1 MPVTAETSTALMI
14 GAASAAGTALAQS
27 NPAGGMM
34 VPIVSGIIGIAVS
47 WGMMRVTVKVVERD
61 VKGMREDIRD
71 IYHLSRDISDRVS
84 KMEGRIERG

>member
-1 MPVTAETSTALMI
+1 MTAETSTALMI

-71 IYHLSRDISDRVS
+71 IYHLTRDISDRVS
-84 KMEGRIERG
+84 KMEGRIEK

>member
-1 MPVTAETSTALMI
+1 MTAETSTALMI
-14 GAASAAGTALAQS
+14 GAASAAGTAIAQT

-34 VPIVSGIIGIAVS
+34 VPIMSGIIGIAVS

-61 VKGMREDIRD
+61 VRGMREDIRD

-84 KMEGRIERG
+84 KMEGRIEK

>member
-1 MPVTAETSTALMI
+1 MTAETSTALMI

-84 KMEGRIERG
+84 KMEGRIEK

>member
-1 MPVTAETSTALMI
+1 MTAETSTALMI

-27 NPAGGMM
+27 NLAGGMM

-61 VKGMREDIRD
+61 VRGMREDIRD
-71 IYHLSRDISDRVS
+71 IYNLSRDISDRVS
-84 KMEGRIERG
+84 KMEGRIEK

>member
-1 MPVTAETSTALMI
+1 MTAETSTALMI

-71 IYHLSRDISDRVS
+71 IYHLTRDISDRVS
-84 KMEGRIERG
+84 KMEGRIER

>member
-1 MPVTAETSTALMI
+1 MTAETSTALMI

-27 NPAGGMM
+27 SPANGMV

-71 IYHLSRDISDRVS
+71 IYNLSREISDRVS
-84 KMEGRIERG
+84 KMEGRIERP

>member
-1 MPVTAETSTALMI
+1 MTAETSTALMI
-14 GAASAAGTALAQS
+14 GAASAAGTAIAQT

-34 VPIVSGIIGIAVS
+34 VPIMSGIIGIAVS

-84 KMEGRIERG
+84 KMEGRIEK

>member
-1 MPVTAETSTALMI
+1 MTAETSTALMI

-84 KMEGRIERG
+84 KMEGRIER

>member
-1 MPVTAETSTALMI
+1 MTAETSTALMI
-14 GAASAAGTALAQS
+14 GAASAAGTALAQT
-27 NPAGGMM
+27 NPANGMV

-71 IYHLSRDISDRVS
+71 IYNLSREISDRVS
-84 KMEGRIERG
+84 KMEGRIER

>member
-1 MPVTAETSTALMI
+1 MTAETSTALMI

>member
-1 MPVTAETSTALMI
+1 MTAETSTALMI
-14 GAASAAGTALAQS
+14 GAASAAGTAIAQT

-34 VPIVSGIIGIAVS
+34 VPIMSGIIGIAVS

-84 KMEGRIERG
+84 KMEGRIET